1 MRLQNNKQIGAK
13 DYLLMSL
20 NSKVQQLAAPQ
31 MKQTSKQLVKFVQ
44 RRPVTSQPWKR
55 SKLRSLTPLSKQLD
69 SWRGMHASML
79 KLKNASSV
87 AQALFALVRASTIS
101 SADANRQTALI
112 QVTKSAESDGE
123 DSLGAPAASVYGG
136 HGGGIV
142 DTLNDLLDRAE
153 AQLDD
158 ARKTETADLHNYQML
173 KQSLVDEV
181 KYANKEM
188 AEAKAAIA
196 ESGEKKAI
204 AKGNLDV
211 TTKELN
217 SDVTTLEGLRKACLE
232 KAQDYEAA
240 VKAARRNSTH

>member
-1 MRLQNNKQIGAK
+1 M
-13 DYLLMSL
+13 Y
-20 NSKVQQLAAPQ
+20 
-31 MKQTSKQLVKFVQ
+31 
-44 RRPVTSQPWKR
+44 
-55 SKLRSLTPLSKQLD
+55 
-69 SWRGMHASML
+69 AST
-79 KLKNASSV
+79 LKNASTG
-87 AQALFALVRASTIS
+87 AQALFVLVPASTIS
-101 SADANRQTALI
+101 SADANQLMSLI
-112 QVTKSAESDGE
+112 QGIKSAETDGE
-123 DSLGAPAASVYGG
+123 DRLGAPAASVSEG
-136 HGGGIV
+136 HSGGIV

-204 AKGNLDV
+204 AEGDLDV

-217 SDVTTLEGLRKACLE
+217 SDHNT
-232 KAQDYEAA
+232 
-240 VKAARRNSTH
+240 

>member
-1 MRLQNNKQIGAK
+1 M
-13 DYLLMSL
+13 
-20 NSKVQQLAAPQ
+20 
-31 MKQTSKQLVKFVQ
+31 
-44 RRPVTSQPWKR
+44 
-55 SKLRSLTPLSKQLD
+55 
-69 SWRGMHASML
+69 
-79 KLKNASSV
+79 
-87 AQALFALVRASTIS
+87 
-101 SADANRQTALI
+101 
-112 QVTKSAESDGE
+112 
-123 DSLGAPAASVYGG
+123 
-136 HGGGIV
+136 

-204 AKGNLDV
+204 AEGDLNV

-217 SDVTTLEGLRKACLE
+217 LDITTLEGLCRACLK

-240 VKAARRNSTH
+240 VKSCEGEFRALAQAE

>member
-1 MRLQNNKQIGAK
+1 MQARLPDEADRKAAGKSRAKEASDFTALKRGLTEIIDTLKRAIG
-13 DYLLMSL
+13 LLE
-20 NSKVQQLAAPQ
+20 
-31 MKQTSKQLVKFVQ
+31 
-44 RRPVTSQPWKR
+44 R
-55 SKLRSLTPLSKQLD
+55 
-69 SWRGMHASML
+69 HASML
-79 KLKNASSV
+79 ELKNTNSI
-87 AQALFALVRASTIS
+87 AQAISVLIQASTLS
-101 SADANRQTALI
+101 SADANRLTALI
-112 QVTKSAESDGE
+112 QDTKSAETDGE

-204 AKGNLDV
+204 AEGNLDV

>member
-1 MRLQNNKQIGAK
+1 
-13 DYLLMSL
+13 
-20 NSKVQQLAAPQ
+20 
-31 MKQTSKQLVKFVQ
+31 
-44 RRPVTSQPWKR
+44 
-55 SKLRSLTPLSKQLD
+55 
-69 SWRGMHASML
+69 
-79 KLKNASSV
+79 
-87 AQALFALVRASTIS
+87 
-101 SADANRQTALI
+101 
-112 QVTKSAESDGE
+112 
-123 DSLGAPAASVYGG
+123 
-136 HGGGIV
+136 
-142 DTLNDLLDRAE
+142 
-153 AQLDD
+153 
-158 ARKTETADLHNYQML
+158 ML

-204 AKGNLDV
+204 AEGNRDV

>member
-1 MRLQNNKQIGAK
+1 MQRLSSYVTELQGAATRSTTDEADFKAAGEIRAKEASDFTALEKELTEIIDTLKCAIG
-13 DYLLMSL
+13 LLE
-20 NSKVQQLAAPQ
+20 
-31 MKQTSKQLVKFVQ
+31 
-44 RRPVTSQPWKR
+44 R
-55 SKLRSLTPLSKQLD
+55 
-69 SWRGMHASML
+69 HASML
-79 KLKNASSV
+79 ELKNANSV
-87 AQALFALVRASTIS
+87 AQALSVLFQASTLS
-101 SADANRQTALI
+101 SADANRLTALI
-112 QVTKSAESDGE
+112 QDTKSAETDGE
-123 DSLGAPAASVYGG
+123 DSLGAPAASVYEG

-142 DTLNDLLDRAE
+142 DTLNGLLDRAE

-204 AKGNLDV
+204 AEGDLDV

-217 SDVTTLEGLRKACLE
+217 SDHNT
-232 KAQDYEAA
+232 
-240 VKAARRNSTH
+240 

>member
-1 MRLQNNKQIGAK
+1 M
-13 DYLLMSL
+13 
-20 NSKVQQLAAPQ
+20 
-31 MKQTSKQLVKFVQ
+31 
-44 RRPVTSQPWKR
+44 
-55 SKLRSLTPLSKQLD
+55 
-69 SWRGMHASML
+69 
-79 KLKNASSV
+79 
-87 AQALFALVRASTIS
+87 
-101 SADANRQTALI
+101 
-112 QVTKSAESDGE
+112 
-123 DSLGAPAASVYGG
+123 
-136 HGGGIV
+136 

-204 AKGNLDV
+204 AEGDLDV

-217 SDVTTLEGLRKACLE
+217 SDHNT
-232 KAQDYEAA
+232 
-240 VKAARRNSTH
+240 